1 MAQLG
6 RLGLSVEQK
15 KDLWVRWKA
24 GESLSTIGRAL
35 GRHAGS
41 IHGVL
46 ASRGGVVPRPRTRSS
61 RVLTSAERE
70 DISRGLAA
78 SRSLRSIGT
87 NSTEPHRPSVARL
100 PAMLAARP
108 TVPCMP
114 MIARGDRRGGPN
126 AVA

>member
-6 RLGLSVEQK
+6 RPGLSMEQK
-15 KDLWVRWKA
+15 KDLWARWKA
-24 GESLSTIGRAL
+24 GEALSTIGRAL
-35 GRHAGS
+35 GRRAGS

-78 SRSLRSIGT
+78 SRSLRSIAYD
-87 NSTEPHRPSVARL
+87 STGPPRPSVARL
-100 PAMLAARP
+100 PAMLAA
-108 TVPCMP
+108 
-114 MIARGDRRGGPN
+114 
-126 AVA
+126 

>member
-6 RLGLSVEQK
+6 RPGLSVEQK

-46 ASRGGVVPRPRTRSS
+46 ASRGGRGATAAHAVVAGAHQCR
-61 RVLTSAERE
+61 
-70 DISRGLAA
+70 
-78 SRSLRSIGT
+78 
-87 NSTEPHRPSVARL
+87 
-100 PAMLAARP
+100 
-108 TVPCMP
+108 
-114 MIARGDRRGGPN
+114 ARGYLTGTGSESLTALDCVRTPPSPIDHQSRDCP
-126 AVA
+126 